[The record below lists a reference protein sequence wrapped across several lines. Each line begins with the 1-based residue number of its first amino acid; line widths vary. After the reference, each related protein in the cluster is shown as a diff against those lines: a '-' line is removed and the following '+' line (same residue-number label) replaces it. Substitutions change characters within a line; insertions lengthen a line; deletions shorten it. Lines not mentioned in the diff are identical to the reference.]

1 MTHTQGQF
9 YPRVFALIATA
20 LLGHAVF
27 GILQPFLGPVV
38 VALVLALLRF
48 AEESRGEA
56 AST

>member
-1 MTHTQGQF
+1 MTHTRSEF

-20 LLGHAVF
+20 LLGYAVF
-27 GILQPFLGPVV
+27 GILQPFLGPILW
-38 VALVLALLRF
+38 ALVLALLRF